1 MHNYEGNTLTYFGKI
16 RTLAYW
22 LIILP
27 IIGHGENILSLND
40 TTVIAG
46 DTVWVQVHLANEDE
60 AVGFQFDLAFPDE
73 CTYSGV
79 SELSDRSDEHVL
91 VVNTNGNYL
100 RFMAYN
106 LNLNAFT
113 GTDGNLLRIG
123 FVTQQPY
130 GTYPISLVNP
140 VVGNAQSENIL
151 SDYNNGSV
159 IIASPEPQLTSFDQI
174 VIAEDSNFVISED
187 SLFAHAYDANTALS
201 DLSWSFSATYLTVTA
216 SGGNYIVSPDENWH
230 GRDTLTISAFDG
242 QYTGDAIYPVRVMNV
257 NDLPTLL
264 ESIPEQSIEEETSF
278 QLNLAPYFFDADG
291 ALTFGVVETDEHFS
305 FSLADSFLTLL
316 PDSNWFG
323 SGVISV
329 LATDGLDTVFTDFS
343 LNVTNVNDPVYGADI
358 FETINIIEDSTAT
371 VQLES
376 HFSDIDSD
384 LSFSATA
391 DSLTITLSVDG
402 NTLS

>member
-1 MHNYEGNTLTYFGKI
+1 MHNYEGKTLTYFGKI

-79 SELSDRSDEHVL
+79 SELSDRSDGHVL

-130 GTYPISLVNP
+130 GTYPISLINP

-174 VIAEDSNFVISED
+174 VIAEDSNFIIPEDRIMKIYCALIIPSYEKVISN
-187 SLFAHAYDANTALS
+187 LKQNQKLS
-201 DLSWSFSATYLTVTA
+201 EL
-216 SGGNYIVSPDENWH
+216 
-230 GRDTLTISAFDG
+230 RDW
-242 QYTGDAIYPVRVMNV
+242 
-257 NDLPTLL
+257 
-264 ESIPEQSIEEETSF
+264 
-278 QLNLAPYFFDADG
+278 
-291 ALTFGVVETDEHFS
+291 
-305 FSLADSFLTLL
+305 LL
-316 PDSNWFG
+316 PMLMNG
-323 SGVISV
+323 QVK
-329 LATDGLDTVFTDFS
+329 
-343 LNVTNVNDPVYGADI
+343 VN
-358 FETINIIEDSTAT
+358 
-371 VQLES
+371 
-376 HFSDIDSD
+376 
-384 LSFSATA
+384 
-391 DSLTITLSVDG
+391 
-402 NTLS
+402 